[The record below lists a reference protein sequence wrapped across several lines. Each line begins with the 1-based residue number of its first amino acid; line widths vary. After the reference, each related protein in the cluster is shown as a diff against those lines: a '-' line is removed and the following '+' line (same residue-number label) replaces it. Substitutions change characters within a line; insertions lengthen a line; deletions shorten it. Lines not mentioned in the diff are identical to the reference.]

1 MIIDNRKYC
10 GEKIFNVIIV
20 KGGGGGGGGGFRP
33 IILETLIL
41 RYELKGNARTRP
53 EIFMVVL
60 GPSAQFYQFWHHMIR
75 FKKTSNLKY
84 RTSKLD
90 EKWLLVWLLV

>member
-1 MIIDNRKYC
+1 MCIIFWELHMIIDNRKYC

-20 KGGGGGGGGGFRP
+20 KGGGGGGFRP

-60 GPSAQFYQFWHHMIR
+60 GPSAQFYQFEASEQKWG
-75 FKKTSNLKY
+75 KNQDLKIQ
-84 RTSKLD
+84 L
-90 EKWLLVWLLV
+90 